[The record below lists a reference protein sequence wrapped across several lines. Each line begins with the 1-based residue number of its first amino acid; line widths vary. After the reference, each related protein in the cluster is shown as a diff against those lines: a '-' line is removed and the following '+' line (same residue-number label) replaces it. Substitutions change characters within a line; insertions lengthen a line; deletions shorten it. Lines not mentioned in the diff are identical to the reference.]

1 MGVLWM
7 AKEKKKKSI
16 FKRWWFWLIVAI
28 IVIGAISSNDSEQGD
43 TDPSTEAN
51 VEEENNDNKDS
62 NNQNND
68 NTSDNESD
76 DIEEVKIG
84 EPAEIADVI
93 FTVDGVEETDQISS
107 GNEFIDD
114 VTTSGKFVI
123 LDVTVENNKNDS
135 ITINS
140 SFFTIYTDDG
150 KEYDVNSDGEV
161 MMAMGD
167 AMDDFFLTKINP
179 GLSKSGKIVF
189 EVGEDVDVSKSTLK
203 AQTGFWGTETVEVK
217 LYN

>member
-1 MGVLWM
+1 M

-16 FKRWWFWLIVAI
+16 FKRWWFWVIIAI
-28 IVIGAISSNDSEQGD
+28 IVIAVIPTNDNEQAGTDSD
-43 TDPSTEAN
+43 TESN
-51 VEEENNDNKDS
+51 VEENNNNDS
-62 NNQNND
+62 NSPNNE
-68 NTSDNESD
+68 NTNDNESD

-93 FTVDGVEETDQISS
+93 FIVDAVEETDQISS

-140 SFFTIYTDDG
+140 DFFTIFTDDG
-150 KEYDVNSDGEV
+150 KEYDVSSDGEV

-167 AMDDFFLTKINP
+167 AMNDFFLTKINP
-179 GLSKSGKIVF
+179 GLSKSGKVVF
-189 EVGEDVDVSKSTLK
+189 EVGADVDVSKSTLE

-217 LYN
+217 LYD

>member
-43 TDPSTEAN
+43 TEPSTEAN

-68 NTSDNESD
+68 NTNDNESD

-93 FTVDGVEETDQISS
+93 IKDNGVEETDQISS

-123 LDVTVENNKNDS
+123 LDVTVENNKNDY

-140 SFFTIYTDDG
+140 SFFKIYNDDG

-167 AMDDFFLTKINP
+167 AMDDFILI
-179 GLSKSGKIVF
+179 KSYPCIF
-189 EVGEDVDVSKSTLK
+189 KS
-203 AQTGFWGTETVEVK
+203 E
-217 LYN
+217 YI